1 MYEALTK
8 GNFMRRLL
16 VAAAIALSSSSAFAL
31 QTTVQKGTKLG
42 TGCVGPV
49 VSVAPKLAT
58 CTIAGSKTRIWCPNG
73 DIFDDG
79 DGRSAVALV
88 RSLCNLTQVP

>member
-1 MYEALTK
+1 
-8 GNFMRRLL
+8 MRRLL
-16 VAAAIALSSSSAFAL
+16 LAAAIALSSSSAFAL

-49 VSVAPKLAT
+49 VSVAPKLGT
-58 CTIAGSKTRIWCPNG
+58 CAIAGSKTRIWCPNG
-73 DIFDDG
+73 NIFDDE
-79 DGRSAVALV
+79 DGRSGVPLA

>member
-1 MYEALTK
+1 
-8 GNFMRRLL
+8 MRRMLL
-16 VAAAIALSSSSAFAL
+16 AAAIALSSSSAFAL
-31 QTTVQKGTKLG
+31 QTAVPKGTKLG

-49 VSVAPKLAT
+49 VSVAPKLGT
-58 CTIAGSKTRIWCPNG
+58 CAIAGSKTRIWCPNG

>member
-1 MYEALTK
+1 
-8 GNFMRRLL
+8 MRRLL
-16 VAAAIALSSSSAFAL
+16 LAAAIALSSSSAFAL
-31 QTTVQKGTKLG
+31 QTAVQKGTKLG

-49 VSVAPKLAT
+49 VSVAPKLGT
-58 CTIAGSKTRIWCPNG
+58 CAIAGSKTRIWCPNG
-73 DIFDDG
+73 DIFDDL